1 MTGKKRIWHYLLAVL
16 IFVVLIAAGIKI
28 HKKRMAKVADIPA
41 EPAAPWA
48 LHFVKINAN
57 PVDSGFPALAMV
69 STREELTIMPRISG
83 RILEMGP
90 REGVRVKAGE
100 LLVRID
106 TREIEDTINSLKAK
120 HISAMAEAKRDHD
133 EFKREKE
140 LLLNGGSNASAVEAR
155 HTAFVAATQKVNSL
169 AHEIKSLLVR
179 KGYGKIKAP
188 ANGIVSKRLA
198 EPGDM
203 AGPGRP
209 LYKITTSD
217 GAIARAELPQA
228 IMQKVHIGTPME
240 LYYNN
245 SKVVFP
251 VTRIFPTVDARAL
264 GIVEADFDKI
274 PFDLPSGARI
284 ACRVILD
291 KAVDILQVPYNSL
304 LCGAE
309 HDQCSLFKLVMQGK
323 HNILRKVHVV
333 VKLRGHSGIAVKAA
347 QEPGVVHPSG
357 EIEKTKVVKGTDR
370 DKNINVPVSL
380 KAGDKV
386 VVAHESVLLQL
397 KDGDPAVVAKGEL
410 P

>member
-1 MTGKKRIWHYLLAVL
+1 MAEKRRIWHYLIAVL
-16 IFVVLIAAGIKI
+16 ILVVLVIVGIKV
-28 HKKRMAKVADIPA
+28 HKKRIAEISDIPA

-48 LHFVKINAN
+48 LHFVKVNAN

-83 RILEMGP
+83 RILKMGP

-100 LLVRID
+100 LLVSID
-106 TREIEDTINSLKAK
+106 TREIEDTINSLKSK
-120 HISAMAEAKRDHD
+120 HVSAMAEAKRDHD

-155 HTAFVAATQKVNSL
+155 HTAFVAATQQVNSL
-169 AHEIKSLLVR
+169 EHQIKSLMVR
-179 KGYGKIKAP
+179 RGYGKIRAS
-188 ANGIVSKRLA
+188 ADGIIAKRLA

-203 AGPGRP
+203 AVPSRP
-209 LYKITTSD
+209 LYKITASN
-217 GAIARAELPQA
+217 GAIARAELPQS

-245 SKVVFP
+245 KKAVFP

-274 PFDLPSGARI
+274 PFDLPSGARV
-284 ACRVILD
+284 ACRIILD
-291 KAVDILQVPYNSL
+291 RLTDILQVPYGSL
-304 LCGAE
+304 LCGAG
-309 HDQCSLFKLVMQGK
+309 QNRCSLFKLAIQDK
-323 HNILRKVHVV
+323 KNILRKIHVA
-333 VKLRGHSGIAVKAA
+333 VKLRGHEGVAIQVEQKNDAA
-347 QEPGVVHPSG
+347 ASTNELNGDTAKIG
-357 EIEKTKVVKGTDR
+357 DKGHL
-370 DKNINVPVSL
+370 IL
-380 KAGDKV
+380 KAGDMV

-397 KDGDPAVVAKGEL
+397 KDGDPVVVAKGDL

>member
-1 MTGKKRIWHYLLAVL
+1 MAEKKRIWHYLIAVL
-16 IFVVLIAAGIKI
+16 ILVVLVIVGIKI
-28 HKKRMAKVADIPA
+28 HKKRMAKVSDIPA

-48 LHFVKINAN
+48 LHFAKVNAD

-83 RILEMGP
+83 RILKMGP

-100 LLVRID
+100 LLVSID

-120 HISAMAEAKRDHD
+120 HISAMAEAKRDLD

-140 LLLNGGSNASAVEAR
+140 LLINGGSNASAVEAR
-155 HTAFVAATQKVNSL
+155 HTAFVAATQQVRSL
-169 AHEIKSLLVR
+169 EHEIKSLVVR
-179 KGYGKIKAP
+179 KGYGKIKAS

-209 LYKITTSD
+209 LYKIAASD
-217 GAIARAELPQA
+217 GAIARAELPQTV
-228 IMQKVHIGTPME
+228 MQKVHIGTSME

-245 SKVVFP
+245 KKAVFP

-274 PFDLPSGARI
+274 PFGLPSGARI
-284 ACRVILD
+284 ACRIILNKITD
-291 KAVDILQVPYNSL
+291 TLQVPYGSL
-304 LCGAE
+304 LCTAE
-309 HDQCSLFKLVMQGK
+309 QNRCSLFKLVLQDK
-323 HNILRKVHVV
+323 KIILKKVPVE
-333 VKLRGHSGIAVKAA
+333 VKLRGHEGVAVQVE
-347 QEPGVVHPSG
+347 QEH
-357 EIEKTKVVKGTDR
+357 
-370 DKNINVPVSL
+370 KNHETL
-380 KAGDKV
+380 EAGDRV

-397 KDGDPAVVAKGEL
+397 KDGDPVEIAEGEL